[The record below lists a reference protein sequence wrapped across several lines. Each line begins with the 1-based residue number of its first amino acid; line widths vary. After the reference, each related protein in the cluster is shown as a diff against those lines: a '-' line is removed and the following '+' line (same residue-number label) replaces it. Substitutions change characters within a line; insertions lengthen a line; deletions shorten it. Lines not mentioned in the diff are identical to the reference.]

1 MKRTISAIL
10 AALLLTGCAD
20 SLDSSAPEVTT
31 SAAEQT
37 TSAPQTTTQTE
48 QAEIIP
54 AEPVDTV
61 TPPTAKDELLQL
73 IRNRITEDDPNA
85 SPVLS
90 AIFFEDFDGDGS
102 RELIAA
108 DGGME
113 IYDEKAYYYGGLWHI
128 SEDEIYP
135 HPLRDSDSSALTD
148 FKRLTA
154 DGDNLFSYELYSDAE
169 YNRTELWK
177 YNVRSERF
185 NKVSINGTASL
196 HITQTEDC
204 EFTAFSTGYGANTD
218 GTGRIYLPYELH
230 YDSTN
235 CRLVQ
240 YRYREITFD
249 EFHEHTNYCGK
260 SILYMIAANGN
271 NINSYYLSENNNI
284 VINYTVG
291 DQLRYAIGINL
302 AIDMN
307 ENNLGNYPVD
317 ITFEQQRLEQLILDS
332 IPEEKQISDGEI
344 VYSLF
349 GDLDGDGTEEI
360 VSAYTNAG
368 GINDL
373 WCYIW
378 FASGDTVEF
387 VGSGAVGDTITTPDG
402 TFLYFPRVGPMG
414 TVYDL
419 LYIHDSRIYNA
430 MPDGG
435 MNYIYYDKESG
446 CYLAERS
453 GFYDNEESGML
464 EQYHW
469 DYRMSFDHESKKL
482 VFTDIVETKTII
494 SP

>member
-10 AALLLTGCAD
+10 AVLLLTGCAD
-20 SLDSSAPEVTT
+20 SLESSAPEVTT

-37 TSAPQTTTQTE
+37 TSIPQTATQTE
-48 QAEIIP
+48 ITP

-73 IRNRITEDDPNA
+73 IRDRITEDDPNA

-90 AIFFEDFDGDGS
+90 AIFFKDFDGDGS

-113 IYDEKAYYYGGLWHI
+113 IYDGEAYYYGGLWHI

-135 HPLRDSDSSALTD
+135 HLLRDSDGSALTD
-148 FKRLTA
+148 FKQLTA
-154 DGDNLFSYELYSDAE
+154 DGDKLFSYELYSDAE

-204 EFTAFSTGYGANTD
+204 EFTAFSTGYGAKTD

-249 EFHEHTNYCGK
+249 ELLEYTNYCGK

-271 NINSYYLSENNNI
+271 HINSYYLSENNKL

-302 AIDMN
+302 AIDMD
-307 ENNLGNYPVD
+307 EGNIGNFPVD

-360 VSAYTNAG
+360 VSAYADAG
-368 GINDL
+368 RTNDL
-373 WCYIW
+373 WCYVW
-378 FASGDTVEF
+378 FASRDTVEF
-387 VGSGAVGDTITTPDG
+387 VGSGAVGGTMTTPDG
-402 TFLYFPRVGPMG
+402 TFLYFPRVGPMK
-414 TVYDL
+414 TAYDL
-419 LYIHDSRIYNA
+419 MYIHDSRIYNA

-435 MNYIYYDKESG
+435 VEYICYDEENGYYYAELSGYYYDEINDIHE
-446 CYLAERS
+446 YYY
-453 GFYDNEESGML
+453 YDI
-464 EQYHW
+464 Y
-469 DYRMSFDHESKKL
+469 MSFDHESKKL
-482 VFTDIVETKTII
+482 VVTETKETKATI
-494 SP
+494 SR

>member
-10 AALLLTGCAD
+10 AALLLTGCAESVD
-20 SLDSSAPEVTT
+20 NSAPEVTT

-37 TSAPQTTTQTE
+37 TSILQTTTQTE
-48 QAEIIP
+48 ITP

-73 IRNRITEDDPNA
+73 IRGRITEDDPNTTPA
-85 SPVLS
+85 LATVMYGD
-90 AIFFEDFDGDGS
+90 INGDGDK
-102 RELIAA
+102 ELIAA

-113 IYDEKAYYYGGLWHI
+113 IHDGKEYYYGTLWHVC
-128 SEDEIYP
+128 EHNKNPVRMTEIG
-135 HPLRDSDSSALTD
+135 SNTMTD
-148 FKRLTA
+148 FRQLSA
-154 DGDNLFSYELYSDAE
+154 GGDVLISCELYSDTSE
-169 YNRTELWK
+169 YNKTLLWDCSTAWISRV
-177 YNVRSERF
+177 Y
-185 NKVSINGTASL
+185 IDGTAQL
-196 HITQTEDC
+196 NITQTDDC
-204 EFTAFSTGYGANTD
+204 EFTAYYTGYGANTD
-218 GTGRIYLPYELH
+218 GTGRIYLPYDLH
-230 YDSTN
+230 YNSSANIMT
-235 CRLVQ
+235 Q
-240 YRYREITFD
+240 YPLREITFD
-249 EFHEHTNYCGK
+249 EFLEYTNYCGK
-260 SILYMIAANGN
+260 SILYMIAANGS
-271 NINSYYLSENNNI
+271 NINSCYLSENDKL

-291 DQLRYAIGINL
+291 DQLRYAIGIDL
-302 AIDMN
+302 VIDMN

-317 ITFEQQRLEQLILDS
+317 ITLEQQRLEQLILDN
-332 IPEEKQISDGEI
+332 IPEEKRLDDGEI

-349 GDLDGDGTEEI
+349 GDLDGDGSEEI
-360 VSAYTNAG
+360 VSAYANAG
-368 GINDL
+368 RTNDQ
-373 WCYIW
+373 WCYVW

-387 VGSGAVGDTITTPDG
+387 VGSGAVGNTLNTPDG

-446 CYLAERS
+446 CYLAERG

-494 SP
+494 SH